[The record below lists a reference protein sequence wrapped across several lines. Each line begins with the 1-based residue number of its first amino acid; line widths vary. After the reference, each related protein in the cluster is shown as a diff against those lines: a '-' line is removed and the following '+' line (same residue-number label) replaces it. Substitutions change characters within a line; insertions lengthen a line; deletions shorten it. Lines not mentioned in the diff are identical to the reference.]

1 MSRGFIKEGDQ
12 EEIPMVPP
20 RAYLP
25 KGMPNYVTHEGLDA
39 LIKERQDLENQRAG
53 AGDNYIL
60 SNFIDAKL
68 KLLVDR
74 INSAVEVDLSRASK
88 DVVSFGAWVRYN
100 DRTVRI
106 VGVDEADL
114 QKGLLSFISPI
125 AKALIGK
132 KVGDVFEIVVPKGK
146 EIINVQKVSF
156 EPMIGDRNLGDRRL
170 GDREV
175 GNRKI
180 GDRKIGDR
188 NLGERTPQTPQ
199 IPETPQI
206 PQIPQIPQTPQAA
219 QAPQTPSFIPEA
231 KIMEFLPL
239 VNDRGIIVGRALY
252 LDLHKGNK
260 ILHPSIHLHVSSG
273 DRTEKY
279 WWHVAF
285 GETPEKTLKRKLQE
299 TLGLSDAHPKL
310 KRQYIRETKL
320 EKELVYVFKLTT
332 DVEVL
337 ETPETKEYLEIFS
350 KD

>member
-20 RAYLP
+20 RAHLP
-25 KGMPNYVTHEGLDA
+25 KGMPNHVTHEGLDA
-39 LIKERQDLENQRAG
+39 LLKERQYLENQRAE

-60 SNFIDAKL
+60 CNFIDAKL

-74 INSAVEVDLSRASK
+74 INSAVEVDLTKANK
-88 DVVSFGAWVRYN
+88 DVVSFGAWVKYN

-146 EIINVQKVSF
+146 ETINVQEISF
-156 EPMIGDRNLGDRRL
+156 EPMNTKGERL
-170 GDREV
+170 
-175 GNRKI
+175 
-180 GDRKIGDR
+180 
-188 NLGERTPQTPQ
+188 LGERGKGEKVKGERVKGPQTRNVPQ
-199 IPETPQI
+199 IPETLETFETLETLETLETSE
-206 PQIPQIPQTPQAA
+206 TPE
-219 QAPQTPSFIPEA
+219 TPETPLFVPDE
-231 KIMEFLPL
+231 KIMDFLPL

-260 ILHPSIHLHVSSG
+260 ILHPSIHLHVSNG

-285 GETPEKTLKRKLQE
+285 GETPEKTIKRKLQE
-299 TLGLSDAHPKL
+299 TLGLSNVNPKL
-310 KRQYIRETKL
+310 KKQYIRVTKL
-320 EKELVYVFKLTT
+320 EKELVYVFKMTT
-332 DVEVL
+332 EADIL
-337 ETPETKEYLEIFS
+337 KTPQTKEYLEIFS

>member
-1 MSRGFIKEGDQ
+1 
-12 EEIPMVPP
+12 MVPP
-20 RAYLP
+20 RAHLP

-39 LIKERQDLENQRAG
+39 LLKERQNLENQRAE
-53 AGDNYIL
+53 AGDNYIV

-74 INSAVEVDLSRASK
+74 INSAVEVDLSKANK

-114 QKGLLSFISPI
+114 QKGLLSFISPV

-132 KVGDVFEIVVPKGK
+132 KAGDVFEIVVPKGK
-146 EIINVQKVSF
+146 EIINVQEISF
-156 EPMIGDRNLGDRRL
+156 EPMETSVSDRKSSNKNLGNQTL
-170 GDREV
+170 ATPETSETSET
-175 GNRKI
+175 I
-180 GDRKIGDR
+180 ETPETSETSET
-188 NLGERTPQTPQ
+188 LETSETPETPQTPKVL
-199 IPETPQI
+199 
-206 PQIPQIPQTPQAA
+206 QTPQH
-219 QAPQTPSFIPEA
+219 PLFVPEE

-252 LDLHKGNK
+252 LELHKGNK
-260 ILHPSIHLHVSSG
+260 ILHPSIHLHVGNG
-273 DRTEKY
+273 DSTERY

-299 TLGLSDAHPKL
+299 TLGITDTHPKL

-320 EKELVYVFKLTT
+320 ERELVYVFKLTT

-337 ETPETKEYLEIFS
+337 ETPRTKEYLEIFS

>member
-1 MSRGFIKEGDQ
+1 
-12 EEIPMVPP
+12 
-20 RAYLP
+20 
-25 KGMPNYVTHEGLDA
+25 
-39 LIKERQDLENQRAG
+39 
-53 AGDNYIL
+53 
-60 SNFIDAKL
+60 
-68 KLLVDR
+68 
-74 INSAVEVDLSRASK
+74 
-88 DVVSFGAWVRYN
+88 
-100 DRTVRI
+100 
-106 VGVDEADL
+106 
-114 QKGLLSFISPI
+114 
-125 AKALIGK
+125 
-132 KVGDVFEIVVPKGK
+132 
-146 EIINVQKVSF
+146 
-156 EPMIGDRNLGDRRL
+156 
-170 GDREV
+170 
-175 GNRKI
+175 
-180 GDRKIGDR
+180 
-188 NLGERTPQTPQ
+188 
-199 IPETPQI
+199 
-206 PQIPQIPQTPQAA
+206 QAA